1 MLNPS
6 SLSDIYKTNLLIE
19 DEFQPQM
26 ENTKIIQDLR
36 DEISRLREK
45 VATTGR
51 AGGASKDDVL
61 QMEVK
66 RGAS

>member
-1 MLNPS
+1 
-6 SLSDIYKTNLLIE
+6 
-19 DEFQPQM
+19 M

-45 VATTGR
+45 LATTGR

-61 QMEVK
+61 QMEVNN
-66 RGAS
+66 GALYIYTYRLMGLISE

>member
-1 MLNPS
+1 
-6 SLSDIYKTNLLIE
+6 
-19 DEFQPQM
+19 M

-45 VATTGR
+45 LATTGR

-61 QMEVK
+61 QMEVNN
-66 RGAS
+66 GANLYRLIYTYMRLI